1 MASPLSPL
9 NQQQLNSRTPA
20 TVVREDKMSTNSV
33 AATPCRTSTPS
44 KQTQEE
50 SIINWDDEDTGSSP
64 FVAEADS
71 RAASNKFDQVQV
83 DPEVDAI
90 FEDPSDPSETQF
102 FETSDNKASTFSF
115 SSVGEKENTA
125 APEPDNIDAQPQ
137 DENKHKTPEKASTPE
152 PTRKSMSP
160 LKPKSTIK
168 KRRSSTFEEDAAAMP
183 PPSTRKTLRFNSPL
197 KTKSPTKQLDFA
209 SETPLPHSREPSF
222 EKADENIDDSV
233 MIHDVDETGV
243 DDTCFSTF
251 SAVPDMTMFAKL
263 GDRRSPLKQ
272 SVQRTPQSEQ
282 ATPRPSRSR
291 ASDER
296 SPSPTPRRPRTPG
309 TAQSNT
315 TNLIDFTQ
323 QIERF
328 ADASSRHNVQQ
339 TPSRRSPQK
348 SATEPNL
355 LSYLNQQRSPNKG
368 ARMSTPAK
376 STSLL
381 NLLDFE
387 LPPAPTPRSIP
398 TITVR
403 ELESMKSQYQSQI
416 SSLKATLSGRE
427 AEVDSLKKAVGD
439 AERRVGEALENLR
452 EEKGQREQIEHEKNQ
467 WEQRGVEFEQ
477 LLQNVKQE
485 VMRSDEEKETLIRR
499 AEEAE
504 RLTEKQ
510 QNRADEAESK
520 ILDLEAQL
528 ATARAAIPKND
539 GSGNTIDE
547 AQIQHLVQQQIDAK
561 VEAVSRELHAVYKK
575 KHETKVATL
584 KKSYEAR
591 GEKKC
596 AELQTRLDELLKQN
610 DELTAA
616 ASNNIESS
624 MMFTA
629 DDRRVMEEANST
641 IEEQRAHLANL
652 DRQLQVMRTEHSS
665 LIAELE
671 KERVEKG
678 ELVAA
683 VDEMLLLQSSAPE
696 GNTAAIED
704 FRRSISRPAPPP
716 HASIPAFREQAA
728 PVGPGSAQ
736 SRIGRGV
743 PRPSGIA
750 SKSKM
755 MSNIERMG
763 GAPKH

>member
-1 MASPLSPL
+1 MTSPLSPL
-9 NQQQLNSRTPA
+9 DSHQLNSRTPA
-20 TVVREDKMSTNSV
+20 TVVRGDKMAANTTS
-33 AATPCRTSTPS
+33 ATPCRTSTPT
-44 KQTQEE
+44 KQTHDE
-50 SIINWDDEDTGSSP
+50 SIINWDDEDAASSP
-64 FVAEADS
+64 FVSDPNT
-71 RAASNKFDQVQV
+71 RLASTNLDQIPI

-90 FEDPSDPSETQF
+90 FEDPADHNETQF
-102 FETSDNKASTFSF
+102 FETNSNKASTFSI
-115 SSVGEKENTA
+115 SSIGDKENTVA
-125 APEPDNIDAQPQ
+125 QEDDLPQVDNT
-137 DENKHKTPEKASTPE
+137 HRTPEKATTPE
-152 PTRKSMSP
+152 APKKSMSP
-160 LKPKSTIK
+160 LKPKSTVK
-168 KRRSSTFEEDAAAMP
+168 KRRSSTFEEDTAPKP

-197 KTKSPTKQLDFA
+197 KASSPFKQLDLPD
-209 SETPLPHSREPSF
+209 ETPRPQNRATSF
-222 EKADENIDDSV
+222 DHNDENIDDSI
-233 MIHDVDETGV
+233 MINDVDETGV

-272 SVQRTPQSEQ
+272 SIQRTPQSEQ
-282 ATPRPSRSR
+282 ATPRPARR
-291 ASDER
+291 RGSDER

-328 ADASSRHNVQQ
+328 AHASGRPDVQQ

-477 LLQNVKQE
+477 LLQNVRQE
-485 VMRSDEEKETLIRR
+485 VMRSDEEKESLVRR
-499 AEEAE
+499 AEESE
-504 RLTEKQ
+504 RSTEKQ
-510 QNRADEAESK
+510 QTRADEAESK

-547 AQIQHLVQQQIDAK
+547 AQIQTLVQQQIDAK

-591 GEKKC
+591 SEKKC
-596 AELQTRLDELLKQN
+596 ADLQSRLDDLAKQN
-610 DELTAA
+610 EQLQ
-616 ASNNIESS
+616 ASANNNIESS

-629 DDRRVMEEANST
+629 DDRRVMEEANAT
-641 IEEQRAHLANL
+641 IEEQRAELANL
-652 DRQLQVMRTEHSS
+652 SRQLDVLHTEQASLHS
-665 LIAELE
+665 ELE

-683 VDEMLLLQSSAPE
+683 VDEMLLLQSSAPDS
-696 GNTAAIED
+696 NTAAVIED

-716 HASIPAFREQAA
+716 HASIPAFREAPAAA
-728 PVGPGSAQ
+728 PVQ
-736 SRIGRGV
+736 SRIGRGM